1 MKGFQ
6 RKDRW
11 LSLCGLNCGL
21 CPMQAAGHC
30 GGCGNGNQSC
40 PIAPVQREKAEL
52 LEKLLA
58 QYNDGRRK
66 TFCFLAVNLLELPE
80 LRAAMARAE
89 GRAAM
94 ARPWQRK
101 SRAQRTKGASL

>member
-1 MKGFQ
+1 MERLTAAASAPCRLRPLRGL
-6 RKDRW
+6 RKQEPV
-11 LSLCGLNCGL
+11 L
-21 CPMQAAGHC
+21 PHC
-30 GGCGNGNQSC
+30 
-40 PIAPVQREKAEL
+40 PVQGEKAEL

-89 GRAAM
+89 GRAGF

-101 SRAQRTKGASL
+101 SRARRTRGASL